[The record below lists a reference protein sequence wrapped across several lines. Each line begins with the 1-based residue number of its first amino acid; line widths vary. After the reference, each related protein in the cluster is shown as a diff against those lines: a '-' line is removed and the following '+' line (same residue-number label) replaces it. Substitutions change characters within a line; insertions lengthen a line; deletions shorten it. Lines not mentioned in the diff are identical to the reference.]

1 MPKQRTPDE
10 HGAVD
15 DGAIEEAAAQ
25 AVAEVLGGPLDD
37 PEDVPLLD
45 ESMLPE
51 VVTDLVAT
59 SDKQGV
65 QLGVLATRVES
76 LDEALQALEESLI
89 ERVNLAR
96 PSRWAWEFLTQDETA
111 QLWRET
117 RWFVDY
123 LTRRYPL
130 VSEVSIPPC
139 WYRHT
144 VAVDELSDLYA
155 AWREAYCS
163 SSRPST
169 AMTAWRDRWLW
180 PALNRLA
187 TYANWRECKETRRHV
202 EPSARQDL
210 TDDEFDRFVQADIA
224 NRPGARA
231 QVMPWPTRKP
241 AGKKGSARGG
251 TASARADAQ
260 PAE

>member
-1 MPKQRTPDE
+1 MPKKSSSDE
-10 HGAVD
+10 
-15 DGAIEEAAAQ
+15 DGALDDEVIQKAAAH
-25 AVAEVLGGPLDD
+25 AAAEVLAGLPD
-37 PEDVPLLD
+37 DVPLLD

-51 VVTDLVAT
+51 VVTELAAT
-59 SDKQGV
+59 SDKHSA
-65 QLGVLATRVES
+65 QLGILATQVES
-76 LDEALQALEESLI
+76 LDEAFQALEESLT
-89 ERVNLAR
+89 ERVDLAR

-123 LTRRYPL
+123 LIRRYPL

-163 SSRPST
+163 SSRPSS

-180 PALNRLA
+180 PALNRLS
-187 TYANWRECKETRRHV
+187 TYANWRECKETRGHV
-202 EPSARQDL
+202 EPAARQDL
-210 TDDEFDRFVQADIA
+210 TDEEFDRFVEA
-224 NRPGARA
+224 NTAKRPRTRFG
-231 QVMPWPTRKP
+231 VMPWPTKP
-241 AGKKGSARGG
+241 TGKEGAVTGG
-251 TASARADAQ
+251 IASARADA
-260 PAE
+260 